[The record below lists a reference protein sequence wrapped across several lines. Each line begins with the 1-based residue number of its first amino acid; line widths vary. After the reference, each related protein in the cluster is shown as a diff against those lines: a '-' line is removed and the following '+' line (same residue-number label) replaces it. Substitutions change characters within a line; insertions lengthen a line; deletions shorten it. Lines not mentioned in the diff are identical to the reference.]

1 MHGDPNFLAG
11 GLAGRERNCR
21 RGNVRFNLV
30 ELGIGA
36 FDFGAAIVRPCLEG
50 VTYCSGFACR
60 NGHQIARLGRHSA
73 LFFFGVVCRVF
84 GQTVRLVHG
93 GRIRNDGWF
102 LGPKNVRIL
111 AKGFTIVTRASAVPN
126 KTAFEDIVRVN
137 QEI

>member
-50 VTYCSGFACR
+50 ATA
-60 NGHQIARLGRHSA
+60 
-73 LFFFGVVCRVF
+73 
-84 GQTVRLVHG
+84 
-93 GRIRNDGWF
+93 
-102 LGPKNVRIL
+102 
-111 AKGFTIVTRASAVPN
+111 AVLHAEMGT
-126 KTAFEDIVRVN
+126 KLQD
-137 QEI
+137 